1 MPLNIDWQQILLH
14 LFNFVILFGMLYFL
28 LYAPVKK
35 FMDKR
40 TEYYKNMDD
49 EAKNKLL
56 KADELKN
63 EYVEKLRTVEEEI
76 AEKRQA
82 ANKAISEKNAQD
94 MLLAKQEAE
103 KIVADAHEKAKQDTK
118 KMLENAQNENL
129 KRIHN
134 MVEKVRNDEEVSIE
148 FMKIFEREQM
158 LIKQG
163 IMQGIERGIEQG
175 RRMEMANT
183 ARECTEKLKER
194 QRAEEAEKEVARLK
208 MKLQELQIQN
218 YD

>member
-82 ANKAISEKNAQD
+82 ASKAISEKNAQD

-118 KMLENAQNENL
+118 KMLENAQNE
-129 KRIHN
+129 IA
-134 MVEKVRNDEEVSIE
+134 D
-148 FMKIFEREQM
+148 
-158 LIKQG
+158 
-163 IMQGIERGIEQG
+163 
-175 RRMEMANT
+175 MA
-183 ARECTEKLKER
+183 A
-194 QRAEEAEKEVARLK
+194 AVAEKIVTNASTSDAFDDFLGSVKRS
-208 MKLQELQIQN
+208 
-218 YD
+218 

>member
-63 EYVEKLRTVEEEI
+63 EYVEKLALKTGVGDDV
-76 AEKRQA
+76 
-82 ANKAISEKNAQD
+82 S
-94 MLLAKQEAE
+94 LA
-103 KIVADAHEKAKQDTK
+103 
-118 KMLENAQNENL
+118 M
-129 KRIHN
+129 
-134 MVEKVRNDEEVSIE
+134 
-148 FMKIFEREQM
+148 IFEHNEF
-158 LIKQG
+158 K
-163 IMQGIERGIEQG
+163 
-175 RRMEMANT
+175 
-183 ARECTEKLKER
+183 KL
-194 QRAEEAEKEVARLK
+194 
-208 MKLQELQIQN
+208 
-218 YD
+218 